1 MDNRRTPVLLAFVV
15 GYFFIVAVLLFL
27 IPHLGVQ
34 IIYAVLAVWIV
45 LVLAIALF
53 AGRRRK
59 GLMPKASKTSPQK
72 KHDLFP
78 EAIRI

>member
-34 IIYAVLAVWIV
+34 IIYAVLAVWIFV
-45 LVLAIALF
+45 VLAIALV

-59 GLMPKASKTSPQK
+59 EPMPKASKVSPQK
-72 KHDLFP
+72 MHDLLP

>member
-1 MDNRRTPVLLAFVV
+1 LDNRRTPVFLAFIV

-34 IIYAVLAVWIV
+34 IIYEVLAVWILV
-45 LVLAIALF
+45 VLAIALI

-59 GLMPKASKTSPQK
+59 EPMPKASKISPQK
-72 KHDLFP
+72 RHGLSP